1 MTELLSVA
9 LITVLAVVSPGPDF
23 AMVTRNSFAHGR
35 KAGLLA
41 SLGIALG
48 VQVHVFYTVFGIAI
62 VIAHTPLAFAF
73 MKYAGAAY
81 LIYVGFKSFTNK
93 TPVSLS
99 LEQGAAAWSPWSAL
113 RSGFLTNALN
123 PKTMLFVVSTY
134 TQVVR
139 PESPMASNLGYGFFM
154 SFAHWA
160 WFSLVA
166 IFFSSDGLRR
176 ILLGQQKAVDRVIGG
191 ALMGLGLSLAF
202 TAVKL

>member
-81 LIYVGFKSFTNK
+81 LIYVGFKSYTNK
-93 TPVSLS
+93 TPMSLS
-99 LEQGAAAWSPWSAL
+99 LEQAADAWSPWAAL

-139 PESPMASNLGYGFFM
+139 PESSLGLNLAYGFFM

-166 IFFSSDGLRR
+166 VFFSSDGLRR